1 MGTMNAE
8 QTYDV
13 DDDVRVWLDPG
24 GGVTI
29 KAVTLEG
36 DPVELSSGQAR
47 QLAQALLQLAA
58 QDEE

>member
-1 MGTMNAE
+1 MNAE